1 MIINARSG
9 THRATFAPMIAEV
22 IRDHGG
28 KEKAKECKAALR
40 EHRPWWIA
48 QSSYLVKIWVNESNR
63 QLGAFAKKRTKP
75 GAELIEGFQGEL
87 L

>member
-22 IRDHGG
+22 VRDHGG
-28 KEKAKECKAALR
+28 KENLKECKAALL
-40 EHRPWWIA
+40 EHRPWWIN
-48 QSSYLVKIWVNESNR
+48 QSSYLVKIWNNEASR
-63 QLGAFAKKRTKP
+63 QLGTYTKRRAKP
-75 GAELIEGFQGEL
+75 GADLVVGFQGSL